1 MRILVT
7 GANGYIGQGVVKNLL
22 EREHE
27 VIATDFSLNH
37 VDSRAELV
45 ISNIFEITNPYIA
58 FDKPDILLHLAWRD
72 GFKHASP
79 NHLLDLPKH
88 FDFIKNAVESGISRV
103 CIMGSM
109 HEIGFYEGCVR
120 EDTPTNPQ
128 SLYGISKNALRQS
141 IEVLQREYLFDFL
154 WLRGFYIVGN
164 NKYGCSVFSRLEIA
178 VEKGERSFPFTSG
191 ENKYDFIDYDIFCNQ
206 VAAAACRSE
215 VNGIINC
222 CSGRPMKLK
231 DRMEQFIR
239 DNDFEISLDYGK
251 FPDRPYDSK
260 EIWGDNHRIEE
271 IMKSEKS

>member
-88 FDFIKNAVESGISRV
+88 FGFIKYAVESGISRV